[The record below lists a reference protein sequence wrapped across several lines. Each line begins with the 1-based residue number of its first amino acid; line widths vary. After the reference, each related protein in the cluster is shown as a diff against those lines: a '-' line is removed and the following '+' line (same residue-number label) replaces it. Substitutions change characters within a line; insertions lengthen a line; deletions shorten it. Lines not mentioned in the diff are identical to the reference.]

1 MSKDKILK
9 GGEKPPKKERPP
21 KGGQQHLPGAEQM
34 DKIPAIH
41 KAATEYAKLRD
52 HRMAILKQEV
62 EAKSK
67 VKLLMDNKG
76 IKVYEH
82 GDVHV
87 NIENTE
93 KIKVK
98 IGNEHEEDEEG
109 DDAA

>member
-1 MSKDKILK
+1 MAKERPAKKD
-9 GGEKPPKKERPP
+9 RPP

-52 HRMAILKQEV
+52 HRMALLKQEID
-62 EAKSK
+62 AKSK

-98 IGNEHEEDEEG
+98 IGTDHEDE
-109 DDAA
+109 DDSEE